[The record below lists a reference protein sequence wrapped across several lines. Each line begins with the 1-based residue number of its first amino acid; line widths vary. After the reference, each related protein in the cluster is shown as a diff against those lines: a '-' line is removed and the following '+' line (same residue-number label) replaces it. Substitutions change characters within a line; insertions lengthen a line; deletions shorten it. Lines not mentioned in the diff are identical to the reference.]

1 MANEPS
7 LFSTPFSSKARR
19 GAGNDALTTSSCPLL
34 GVKRTCRLHC
44 KMSAF
49 DPKRTFR
56 IYSIVFALN
65 RIGVGIVRPRVY
77 SDQSTT
83 DKPVDQMTD
92 AEIIACTS
100 VRRARG

>member
-1 MANEPS
+1 
-7 LFSTPFSSKARR
+7 
-19 GAGNDALTTSSCPLL
+19 
-34 GVKRTCRLHC
+34 
-44 KMSAF
+44 MSAF

-65 RIGVGIVRPRVY
+65 TIGVGIVRPRVF

-92 AEIIACTS
+92 AEIIART
-100 VRRARG
+100 